1 MNRTVSVTAA
11 LVAAHGNASFGRAT
25 LLTILAVGED
35 FELLKTR
42 AEVLRKTGAN
52 VLCSCGA
59 AALKFMT
66 EWEFDLVVLGHS
78 VRPLDAKRITEAAHR
93 PGSKTQVLLLVPEG
107 VREREFDVV
116 HADARSLVTPDA
128 LVQNASALL
137 ARKQRP
143 RSAPHIPLAA
153 RTLPVRRTDSQSP
166 PRKKPESF
174 PADIAARRA
183 LIAHYENR
191 KAG

>member
-1 MNRTVSVTAA
+1 MKPDRFCDRREESCSRKR
-11 LVAAHGNASFGRAT
+11 SFGRAE

-59 AALKFMT
+59 AAMKFMS
-66 EWEFDLVVLGHS
+66 EWEFDLVVIGHS
-78 VRPLDAKRITEAAHR
+78 VRPLYAQRITELAHR
-93 PGSKTQVLLLVPEG
+93 KGSKTQVLLLMPEG
-107 VREREFDVV
+107 GRDHELDGV
-116 HADARSLVTPDA
+116 HADARSPIAPGTM
-128 LVQNASALL
+128 VQSASALL
-137 ARKQRP
+137 ARHQRP
-143 RSAPHIPLAA
+143 RSTHPAPATW
-153 RTLPVRRTDSQSP
+153 TLPVRRNAAQP
-166 PRKKPESF
+166 PARKKPESF
-174 PADIAARRA
+174 PADITARRA